1 MSKLLFVKWISL
13 VMSVGFIAFFI
24 ISDIYQDNEEYQIPI
39 KVQEEVAEE
48 TETSSEPIESTN
60 TVATEVIDESSLVT
74 CEDFINAYNAQ
85 ITSDNNKISQS
96 ILDKYNE
103 CMEMEE
109 AESETK
115 LKPVK
120 EDKISKKN
128 K

>member
-1 MSKLLFVKWISL
+1 
-13 VMSVGFIAFFI
+13 MSVGFIAFFI